1 MKHLTSFEKFAYHSP
16 EESKKVSEKSITHM
30 DLEKHKCLKCKKK
43 PIPHYSQTTREISR
57 LF

>member
-16 EESKKVSEKSITHM
+16 KKEEMKESSDMHHKI
-30 DLEKHKCLKCKKK
+30 EKHKCIKCKKRAK
-43 PIPHYSQTTREISR
+43 PQYHLATGEIPR

>member
-16 EESKKVSEKSITHM
+16 DESKKVSEKSSTHV

-43 PIPHYSQTTREISR
+43 LTHHYPQTNREIPR